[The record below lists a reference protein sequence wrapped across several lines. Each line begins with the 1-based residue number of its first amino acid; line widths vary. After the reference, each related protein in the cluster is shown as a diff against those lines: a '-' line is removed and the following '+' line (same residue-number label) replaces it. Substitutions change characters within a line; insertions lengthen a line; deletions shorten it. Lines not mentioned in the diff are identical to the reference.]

1 MSAGKSNLLSKKVIV
16 VAILAAGAVAAILI
30 VAPSISQAAAQQ
42 LERKMMMMWSSQ
54 GMPKINGST
63 SVADGAGN
71 FINENVKVSFVAA
84 AQTAQGQVTNG
95 TVVAGHLDVVPG
107 YLVYMFFVA
116 DTGNQTGHLV
126 LVDTGN
132 GNVLY
137 TSAAQPL
144 GIFGHLSTFGNWRG
158 HGYGEW
164 WG

>member
-16 VAILAAGAVAAILI
+16 VAIFAAGPLAAILI
-30 VAPSISQAAAQQ
+30 VAPSIAQAAAQQ
-42 LERKMMMMWSSQ
+42 LERKMMMRSSQ
-54 GMPKINGST
+54 GMPRINGSA
-63 SVADGAGN
+63 SVADRASN

-84 AQTAQGQVTNG
+84 AQSAQGQVTNG
-95 TVVAGHLDVVPG
+95 TVVAGHLDVVQG

-126 LVDTGN
+126 LVETGN

-144 GIFGHLSTFGNWRG
+144 GIFGHLSTLGNWRG